1 MTSKLEID
9 SLTIRNSGN
18 IFSSTLDGNVG
29 DFVWS
34 GSYLYICVAEN
45 SWKRVAVAS
54 WSAPDQ
60 VTGLTADDVGDTTI
74 DLSWN
79 APSSDDPITDYII
92 EYTTEQNTLTVF
104 VGSNTTSYQLTNLVT
119 DSEYSIRVAAI
130 SSAGTGTYSVTITE
144 TPGLFDPTSIT
155 GLQAWYDASD
165 ASTLYDATTG
175 GSLVAADGGVAR
187 WEDKSGNDYH
197 MTQATAGARPLR
209 KASVQNGLDGLR
221 FDGSDDV
228 MTVSGSASSL
238 KALHAE
244 DATFFVVLKAGTTS
258 NPDALYNILDT
269 NAGSSSN
276 VGFRLAYDDRVAV
289 PTNNRINLFVTNGTG
304 NVSDNSANDLFA
316 PNVYGLVSVVS
327 RPTDGTAANR
337 SSIRKNGGT
346 AVENNTD
353 TSSVSTADSTY
364 DLHLGGRGTNSAY
377 LTGDICEIIIYNS
390 ALSDTDRE
398 AVENYLIAKWGI
410 T

>member
-1 MTSKLEID
+1 MSRPLAGYIGYDAEPTTDAAPGIWTLREAEFYQRKAQWPIS
-9 SLTIRNSGN
+9 
-18 IFSSTLDGNVG
+18 FSPA
-29 DFVWS
+29 
-34 GSYLYICVAEN
+34 YL
-45 SWKRVAVAS
+45 S
-54 WSAPDQ
+54 
-60 VTGLTADDVGDTTI
+60 
-74 DLSWN
+74 
-79 APSSDDPITDYII
+79 
-92 EYTTEQNTLTVF
+92 
-104 VGSNTTSYQLTNLVT
+104 
-119 DSEYSIRVAAI
+119 
-130 SSAGTGTYSVTITE
+130 
-144 TPGLFDPTSIT
+144 

-175 GSLVAADGGVAR
+175 GSLVATDGGVAR

-244 DATFFVVLKAGTTS
+244 DATLFVVLKAGTTS
-258 NPDALYNILDT
+258 DPNALYNILDS
-269 NAGSSSN
+269 NAGSSSR

-289 PTNNRINLFVTNGTG
+289 PTNNRINFFVTSGGPSTA
-304 NVSDNSANDLFA
+304 SDNSANDLFT

-327 RPTDGTAANR
+327 RPTDGTASNR

-346 AVENNTD
+346 AVENNTLSD
-353 TSSVSTADSTY
+353 SVSTADSTY
-364 DLHLGGRGTNSAY
+364 NVHLGGRGTNSAY
-377 LTGDICEIIIYNS
+377 LTGDICEVVIYDS
-390 ALSDTDRE
+390 ALGDTDRE
-398 AVENYLIAKWGI
+398 AVENYLLAKWGI